1 MSLYL
6 GATAITKLVVD
17 ERESAA
23 LERLVAG
30 KALATSRVAVV
41 EVTKAVG
48 RVDPGADAGGVLS
61 RMAFIEIDADL
72 ARLAGATGGPSLR
85 ALDAVHVASALRL
98 APADRGVRDL
108 RRPLGRG
115 SPGGR
120 ASVSMQ
126 PKAGGIGACPRPR
139 LTDNPR
145 DPAADGH

>member
-6 GATAITKLVVD
+6 DASAITKLVVD

-98 APADRGVRDL
+98 APEIEAFVTYDDRQAVAA
-108 RRPLGRG
+108 
-115 SPGGR
+115 R
-120 ASVSMQ
+120 AAGLAVVQ
-126 PKAGGIGACPRPR
+126 P
-139 LTDNPR
+139 TS
-145 DPAADGH
+145 

>member
-6 GATAITKLVVD
+6 DASAITKLVVD

-41 EVTKAVG
+41 EVTKAVA
-48 RVDPGADAGGVLS
+48 RADPGADVWGVLS
-61 RMAFIEIDADL
+61 RMAFVELDADL

-98 APADRGVRDL
+98 VPVIEAFVTYDDRQADAARTAGFDV
-108 RRPLGRG
+108 
-115 SPGGR
+115 
-120 ASVSMQ
+120 VQ
-126 PKAGGIGACPRPR
+126 PTP
-139 LTDNPR
+139 
-145 DPAADGH
+145 